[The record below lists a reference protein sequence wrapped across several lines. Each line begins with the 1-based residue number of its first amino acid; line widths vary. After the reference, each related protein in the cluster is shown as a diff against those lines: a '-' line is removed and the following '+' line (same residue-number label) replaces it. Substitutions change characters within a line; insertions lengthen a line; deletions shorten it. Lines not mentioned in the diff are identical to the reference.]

1 MPHVGSVTRVLPSS
15 FSPTCK
21 NPYSLCHL
29 YTTRLLEAMV
39 DVRHESKDVQALEA
53 GSSNL
58 INILA
63 VLAMLKN
70 LPETP
75 FVATKNIHLSYPP
88 SRQ

>member
-1 MPHVGSVTRVLPSS
+1 
-15 FSPTCK
+15 
-21 NPYSLCHL
+21 
-29 YTTRLLEAMV
+29 MV
-39 DVRHESKDVQALEA
+39 DVRHESKDEQPVEA

-63 VLAMLKN
+63 VLETLNN

-88 SRQ
+88 SWK